1 LPRAEL
7 HVLLTPRQVLVA
19 RAGWTIAGGRPRR
32 VALAPACID
41 CAAAAHGQSH
51 WAGALAAL
59 ETHLDAHPGAQMAEH
74 KVGRRHAQRLSLHV
88 TLSDRLVRYAAV
100 PWQAA
105 LAGRAERLA
114 YARDCMR
121 QLYGAAA
128 DGWNLCLSL
137 DAAGRAGLA
146 SAIDAELP
154 AALGALCARSGT
166 VMAALRPQLMDVFNR
181 YRRCLRRQS
190 PPCAW
195 LLAGDADGLCGAL
208 FDQGGWRVARN
219 LHAGGDW
226 LAGLDVL
233 LARETWLADP
243 TGEAGQV
250 YLWAPGDAALPV
262 AAAGW
267 PLQALA
273 VPAQPG
279 SRAWFGERLGIGN
292 AE

>member
-1 LPRAEL
+1 
-7 HVLLTPRQVLVA
+7 VLLTPRQLLLA
-19 RAGWTIAGGRPRR
+19 RAGWTVANGRPRR
-32 VALAPACID
+32 VALAPACVD
-41 CAAAAHGQSH
+41 CAPAQHGQAQ

-59 ETHLDAHPGAQMAEH
+59 EEYIKAHSGTNTEGQRH
-74 KVGRRHAQRLSLHV
+74 KRPRLRLHV
-88 TLSDRLVRYAAV
+88 TLSNRLVRYAAV
-100 PWQAA
+100 PWQPA
-105 LAGRAERLA
+105 LAGHAERLA

-128 DGWNLCLSL
+128 DGWDLCLSL
-137 DAAGRAGLA
+137 DAVGRAGLA

-154 AALGALCARSGT
+154 AALAALCARTG
-166 VMAALRPQLMDVFNR
+166 MALAALRPQLMDVFNR
-181 YRRCLRRQS
+181 YRRLLRRLG

-195 LLAGDADGLCGAL
+195 LLAGDADGLCGVL

-219 LHAGGDW
+219 LHTAGDW

-243 TGEAGQV
+243 AGEVGRV
-250 YLWAPGDAALPV
+250 YLWAPGDAALPE

-273 VPAQPG
+273 APAPPG
-279 SRAWFGERLGIGN
+279 SHAWFGQRLGIGG
-292 AE
+292 AV

>member
-1 LPRAEL
+1 LPHAEL
-7 HVLLTPRQVLVA
+7 HVLLTPRQLLLA
-19 RAGWTIAGGRPRR
+19 RAGWTVAQGRPRR

-41 CAAAAHGQSH
+41 CTPAQQGQAH
-51 WAGALAAL
+51 WAAALAAL
-59 ETHLDAHPGAQMAEH
+59 EAHMDQHAAGQRH
-74 KVGRRHAQRLSLHV
+74 VRRRVRLHV
-88 TLSDRLVRYAAV
+88 TLSNRLVRYAAV
-100 PWQAA
+100 PWQPA
-105 LAGRAERLA
+105 LAGQAERLA

-128 DGWNLCLSL
+128 DGWDLCLSL

-154 AALGALCARSGT
+154 AALTALCARSG
-166 VMAALRPQLMDVFNR
+166 AALAVLRPQLMDVFNR
-181 YRRCLRRQS
+181 YRRRLRGLS

-219 LHAGGDW
+219 LHAGADW

-243 TGEAGQV
+243 VGEVGRV
-250 YLWAPGDAALPV
+250 YLWAPGDAALPE

-273 VPAQPG
+273 APTPSG
-279 SRAWFGERLGIGN
+279 SDAWFGQRLGIGG